1 MRAWS
6 RSMRAARCSIRR
18 PTTSTSLG
26 KESSSGASRAT
37 ERLDKPGYQYRLEP
51 SSPPGGS
58 AGPRSCSAATPCDA
72 TASTTADRA
81 AHAVSPSAH
90 DAGRWLRGDQRR
102 GRPLQAH
109 PYLVTAAPC
118 RDAGGAA
125 RVVVLHEP
133 FRACG
138 ARGLAGAGRSRGHGG
153 ARSLRLSP
161 PDPAHPLSPGSARW
175 DQFGAAPRSVQGD
188 SRAPAAGPLP
198 APRDPGGR
206 HRPTPHRAPWSR
218 SSRLARD
225 P

>member
-1 MRAWS
+1 M
-6 RSMRAARCSIRR
+6 
-18 PTTSTSLG
+18 PLG
-26 KESSSGASRAT
+26 VLSGAPPHRHPWARRA
-37 ERLDKPGYQYRLEP
+37 
-51 SSPPGGS
+51 PPGRAGRPS
-58 AGPRSCSAATPCDA
+58 AWTSPAASTGLSRLLRPADRLVQRSWSAATPCDA

-81 AHAVSPSAH
+81 VHAVSPSAH
-90 DAGRWLRGDQRR
+90 DAGRRLRGDPRR

-125 RVVVLHEP
+125 RVVVLHKP
-133 FRACG
+133 FKACG
-138 ARGLAGAGRSRGHGG
+138 ARGLAGAGRSRGRGG